1 MREGEGRQ
9 SRRSAQPRKVNLRTR
24 HGVSA
29 NETFKKL
36 LKKAWHGITS
46 MLQYI

>member
-1 MREGEGRQ
+1 MREGESRK
-9 SRRSAQPRKVNLRTR
+9 SRRLAQPQKVNLRTR

-36 LKKAWHGITS
+36 LKKA
-46 MLQYI
+46 